1 MEKLKNEANG
11 ASSQSSVA
19 GNGHIQ
25 ASGEQVE
32 NESDHSG
39 DWGIFKGLKHKNN
52 GTPKQ

>member
-1 MEKLKNEANG
+1 MEKLKNEANAVQEASESNG

-39 DWGIFKGLKHKNN
+39 D
-52 GTPKQ
+52 